1 MPQSS
6 PGSPGSTN
14 RLLALTTRIV
24 VGVLMLALAV
34 VIFAV
39 MSAAKPT
46 VQAVDPAAT
55 RQTVIVF
62 EAHRVPVQRQWR
74 GYGTA
79 DALNTADVP
88 ARVTATV
95 ESIPPGIL
103 PGARVTKGQ
112 LLVQLDDS
120 DFKRQLDITQ
130 QRIAEL
136 DAALAQIDVE
146 ERRIAERL
154 ALEAS
159 DVAMAR
165 TDYNRQV
172 QLRERKVNND
182 QDVDAAQRTLINA
195 QRSELQSQ
203 EAADLIAPRRLS
215 LQAQKASQ
223 QSQVNLAELNQQ
235 RTTILSPIDGVL
247 QAIDVEVG
255 ENLAAGQT
263 IARVVALSPVEVP
276 IQLPASS
283 RTSIAVGDRVTLR
296 PTSGP
301 ARLIDGLAWSTTISR
316 INPEQDA
323 TTRTLT
329 VYADLVDGSTQPR
342 LPAPGMFLE
351 ASVSVAQSEDR
362 FIVPRRAIRKG
373 RIQVAQDGEV
383 VSRPV
388 DVAYN
393 LSGLQPTFG
402 LPDDQWAVIDDVLKE
417 DDLVIVN
424 AATQIADGTP
434 VDPKP
439 IKDSSAKA
447 SVQPTSD
454 ENEATP

>member
-1 MPQSS
+1 MPQPS

-24 VGVLMLALAV
+24 VGVLMLALAL

-46 VQAVDPAAT
+46 VQVVDPAAT

-95 ESIPPGIL
+95 ESIPPDIL
-103 PGARVTKGQ
+103 PGAKVTKGQ

-120 DFKRQLDITQ
+120 DFKRQLEIAQ
-130 QRIAEL
+130 QRIAEF

-165 TDYNRQV
+165 TDYDRQV
-172 QLRERKVNND
+172 QLRERRVNND

-195 QRSELQSQ
+195 QRSQLQSQ

-263 IARVVALSPVEVP
+263 IARVVALSPIEVP
-276 IQLPASS
+276 IQLPASA
-283 RTSIAVGDRVTLR
+283 RTSITAGDRVTLR

-301 ARLIDGLAWSTTISR
+301 ASLIDGLAWSTTISR

-329 VYADLVDGSTQPR
+329 VYADLADDSGQAR

-388 DVAYN
+388 EVAYT

-447 SVQPTSD
+447 AAQPTSV
-454 ENEATP
+454 EGEATP